1 MFNRLDYAE
10 CFGHLGRVRSTPTSP
25 LSVIVRSIGS
35 TGYADGMLAPP
46 YGWLDADDLTDLA
59 NTHPDLVTITGVL
72 APGLEPGRGAPTRRY
87 KEHFVLDP
95 DLPPPALSKRTR
107 AHIRRG
113 EKRWR
118 IDPSTPPTAREV
130 SLVFGQMIARRSLGA
145 TQHGHPDEHFEQ
157 LLQIDGVTALGVHD
171 GTQWGSIAVVA
182 SGPDGAHVLHAVTSD
197 LGLRT
202 DAGPVLMS
210 HLTRE
215 HRAAGTPLFIGGV
228 PDHDPGGMT
237 RFKRRWSNTTRPVH
251 LITIVNRP
259 EVSHLLCGPNDEA
272 AAFFP
277 AYRAAPATR

>member
-1 MFNRLDYAE
+1 M
-10 CFGHLGRVRSTPTSP
+10 
-25 LSVIVRSIGS
+25 
-35 TGYADGMLAPP
+35 
-46 YGWLDADDLTDLA
+46 
-59 NTHPDLVTITGVL
+59 
-72 APGLEPGRGAPTRRY
+72 
-87 KEHFVLDP
+87 LDP

-107 AHIRRG
+107 AHIHRG

-251 LITIVNRP
+251 LVTIVIRP
-259 EVSHLLCGPNDEA
+259 DVSHLLCGSNAEA
-272 AAFFP
+272 VAFFP
-277 AYRAAPATR
+277 AYRAAPAAR